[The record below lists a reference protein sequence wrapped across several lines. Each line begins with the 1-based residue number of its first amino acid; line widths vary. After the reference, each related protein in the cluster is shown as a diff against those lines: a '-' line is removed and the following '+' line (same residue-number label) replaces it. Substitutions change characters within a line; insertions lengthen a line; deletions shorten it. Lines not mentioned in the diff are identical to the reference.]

1 MKQSSLSTAAG
12 VGAALWLSSVVLMS
26 GQTAPAGPPMAEQVF
41 KNIQVLKGIPVNEFM
56 GTMGVFSAALGMSCE
71 DCHAAGDADWS
82 AYAKDSPR
90 KQMAR
95 VMVTMM
101 ATINKTH
108 FRGRQVVTC
117 YTCHRG
123 SARPAEH
130 GGPGRAVRHAAR
142 RRSEWRV
149 RAGAQRAAL
158 PTRCSTSSFKRSAA
172 RSGSPRS
179 RATSRKARALA
190 MDPRTSR
197 APTEIYA
204 RPGQRTTIIH
214 TSAGDATTTYD
225 GRAGWIAAPFRP
237 VAVLALSDQDIDGL
251 KLDADL
257 AFPANIRQALT
268 KWRVGLPDVI
278 DDREVQVVQG
288 TTARGATATLSFDLE
303 TGLLRRQ
310 VRYVDSP
317 VGRIADADRLRGVS
331 RGGRREDAGSV
342 DGDVAG
348 RARRVRDQ
356 GRAAERG
363 HRCRT
368 VRAATSAREE
378 IGTAVNV
385 LKESGI
391 RNRDSGLGQV
401 RGIRA

>member
-1 MKQSSLSTAAG
+1 
-12 VGAALWLSSVVLMS
+12 
-26 GQTAPAGPPMAEQVF
+26 MAEQVF

-82 AYAKDSPR
+82 VYAKDSPR

-123 SARPAEH
+123 SARPRNTADLAE
-130 GGPGRAVRHAAR
+130 RTAR
-142 RRSEWRV
+142 RPASIRTECSSRRPTRPPRTGARQV
-149 RAGAQRAAL
+149 HSSDRRRAACSGAQELRGTRHERRLWTRERAA
-158 PTRCSTSSFKRSAA
+158 PH
-172 RSGSPRS
+172 
-179 RATSRKARALA
+179 
-190 MDPRTSR
+190 
-197 APTEIYA
+197 EIYA

-237 VAVLALSDQDIDGL
+237 VAVLALSDQEIDGL

-257 AFPANIRQALT
+257 AFPGNIKQALT
-268 KWRVGLPDVI
+268 KWRVGLPAVI

-288 TTARGATATLSFDLE
+288 TTAHGATATLSFDME

-317 VGRIADADRLRGVS
+317 VGRIP
-331 RGGRREDAGSV
+331 RRPTTRSI
-342 DGDVAG
+342 
-348 RARRVRDQ
+348 ARWP
-356 GRAAERG
+356 A
-363 HRCRT
+363 
-368 VRAATSAREE
+368 
-378 IGTAVNV
+378 
-385 LKESGI
+385 
-391 RNRDSGLGQV
+391 
-401 RGIRA
+401 

>member
-1 MKQSSLSTAAG
+1 MKRNSLSAAAG
-12 VGAALWLSSVVLMS
+12 VCAALWLSSVVSTS

-82 AYAKDSPR
+82 VYAKDSPR

-123 SARPAEH
+123 SARPRNTADLAELY
-130 GGPGRAVRHAAR
+130 GTPPGVDPNGVFEQAPNAPRAEEVLDKFIQAIG
-142 RRSEWRV
+142 
-149 RAGAQRAAL
+149 GAQRVAAL
-158 PTRCSTSSFKRSAA
+158 KSYVATGTSA
-172 RSGSPRS
+172 GYGPENEPR
-179 RATSRKARALA
+179 
-190 MDPRTSR
+190 
-197 APTEIYA
+197 PTEIYA

-214 TSAGDATTTYD
+214 TSAGDAATAYD

-257 AFPANIRQALT
+257 AFPSNIRQALA
-268 KWRVGLPDVI
+268 KWRVGLPGVI

-288 TTARGATATLSFDLE
+288 TTAHGATATLSFDME

-317 VGRIADADRLRGVS
+317 VGRIATQIDYDEY
-331 RGGRREDAGSV
+331 RE
-342 DGDVAG
+342 VAG
-348 RARRVRDQ
+348 VKMPVRWTVTWLDGRDVYEIKDVQPNVTIDAARFARP
-356 GRAAERG
+356 
-363 HRCRT
+363 
-368 VRAATSAREE
+368 SAPAR
-378 IGTAVNV
+378 
-385 LKESGI
+385 K
-391 RNRDSGLGQV
+391 
-401 RGIRA
+401 

>member
-1 MKQSSLSTAAG
+1 
-12 VGAALWLSSVVLMS
+12 
-26 GQTAPAGPPMAEQVF
+26 MAEQVF

-82 AYAKDSPR
+82 VYAKDSPR

-123 SARPAEH
+123 SARPRNTADLAELYGTPPGVDPNGVFEQAPNAPRAEQVLDKFIEAI
-130 GGPGRAVRHAAR
+130 GG
-142 RRSEWRV
+142 EQRV
-149 RAGAQRAAL
+149 GALKSYVAKGTSAGYG
-158 PTRCSTSSFKRSAA
+158 PENE
-172 RSGSPRS
+172 PR
-179 RATSRKARALA
+179 
-190 MDPRTSR
+190 
-197 APTEIYA
+197 PTEIYA

-237 VAVLALSDQDIDGL
+237 VTVLALSDQEIDGL

-257 AFPANIRQALT
+257 AFPSNIRQALT
-268 KWRVGLPDVI
+268 KWRVGLPGVI

-288 TTARGATATLSFDLE
+288 TTARGATATLSFDME

-317 VGRIADADRLRGVS
+317 VGRIPTQIDYEEYREVAGVKMPV
-331 RGGRREDAGSV
+331 RWTLTWV
-342 DGDVAG
+342 DGRDVFEIKDVQPNVAIDA
-348 RARRVRDQ
+348 ARFARPSAPVR
-356 GRAAERG
+356 
-363 HRCRT
+363 
-368 VRAATSAREE
+368 
-378 IGTAVNV
+378 
-385 LKESGI
+385 K
-391 RNRDSGLGQV
+391 
-401 RGIRA
+401 

>member
-1 MKQSSLSTAAG
+1 MKRSSLSGAVG
-12 VGAALWLSSVVLMS
+12 VCTALWLASAVLTS

-82 AYAKDSPR
+82 VYAKDSPR

-101 ATINKTH
+101 ATINKTN

-123 SARPAEH
+123 SARPRNTADLAELY
-130 GGPGRAVRHAAR
+130 GTPPGVDPNGVFEQAPTAPRAEQVLDTFIQAIG
-142 RRSEWRV
+142 
-149 RAGAQRAAL
+149 GAQRVAAL
-158 PTRCSTSSFKRSAA
+158 KSYVAKGTSA
-172 RSGSPRS
+172 GYGPENEPR
-179 RATSRKARALA
+179 
-190 MDPRTSR
+190 
-197 APTEIYA
+197 PTEIYA

-237 VAVLALSDQDIDGL
+237 VAVLALSDQEIDGL

-257 AFPANIRQALT
+257 AFPGNIREALT
-268 KWRVGLPDVI
+268 KWRVGLPAVI

-288 TTARGATATLSFDLE
+288 TTAHGATATLSFDME

-310 VRYVDSP
+310 MRYVDSP
-317 VGRIADADRLRGVS
+317 VGRIPTQIDYEEYREVAGVKMPV
-331 RGGRREDAGSV
+331 RWTLTWV
-342 DGDVAG
+342 DGRDVFEIKDVQPNAAIDA
-348 RARRVRDQ
+348 ARFARP
-356 GRAAERG
+356 
-363 HRCRT
+363 
-368 VRAATSAREE
+368 SAPAR
-378 IGTAVNV
+378 
-385 LKESGI
+385 K
-391 RNRDSGLGQV
+391 
-401 RGIRA
+401 